1 MSDVGTAASV
11 WNGLLPVVVG
21 GAIGILA
28 GVIGPYFIQ
37 RAKDATD
44 RKRKRAE
51 KYEELV
57 AAVVEHYHWM
67 ASMRF
72 FFVSGQGS
80 QPTLSPITKIEA
92 IVSTYFPQFEMLVRQ
107 LDSASN
113 GYEVWILS
121 TGQKRI
127 RNEPGY
133 EKLVGHD
140 EVLTKYTDK
149 RLDFIVELKH
159 FARRGFK

>member
-1 MSDVGTAASV
+1 
-11 WNGLLPVVVG
+11 
-21 GAIGILA
+21 
-28 GVIGPYFIQ
+28 VIGPYFIQ
-37 RAKDATD
+37 HAKDAAD
-44 RKRKRAE
+44 RKKKRAE
-51 KYEELV
+51 KFEELV

-67 ASMRF
+67 ASMFF

-113 GYEVWILS
+113 SYEAWILS

-133 EKLVGHD
+133 EKLAGHD
-140 EVLTKYTDK
+140 EVVTKYTDK
-149 RLDFIVELKH
+149 RMDFIVELKRY
-159 FARRGFK
+159 ARRRFK